1 LVWGVLGAFGKIQ
14 SRLSALLGAQLSPLL
29 NTGMELGLLVDGQAG
44 KIFGDGLP
52 FALLGG
58 ADGGPMG
65 FEWGQGLLL

>member
-1 LVWGVLGAFGKIQ
+1 
-14 SRLSALLGAQLSPLL
+14 
-29 NTGMELGLLVDGQAG
+29 MELDLLVARQAG